1 MQITL
6 DKNDIDLAV
15 KTYMKDK
22 FGIEASSIEFSG
34 TKDKMVAAISL
45 AVDTTVKLGEAEITI
60 LGDKPVVKLSVTPK
74 AITKVE
80 PKTVEAKPIAQ
91 VAKEIIAE
99 PIVEVVVEPVVEVI
113 AEPVSLSVQAIAE
126 PVKEEPVVAAPTSA
140 LFATPVSNEVAE
152 PTDTL
157 DDVLHLDGSATAA
170 TPTNALFA
178 IPK

>member
-45 AVDTTVKLGEAEITI
+45 AVDTTVKLGEAEIII

-99 PIVEVVVEPVVEVI
+99 PIVEPVVEVI

-157 DDVLHLDGSATAA
+157 NDVLHLDGSATAA